1 MKEYFINKVINK
13 YKINMKTSIFLL
25 FLINTLIATSQ
36 TTLPIKF
43 KVTENADVQIGKDWD
58 FSYTPLK
65 TPINVSF
72 DGKNFKMVYETGKVY
87 FESPVISYQQKDTK
101 QYDKL
106 KNNLTI
112 IKIDHYGYVQ
122 YIIIE
127 YTYSDI
133 GGDNYYTLIKPTVLD
148 DGLIFG
154 YWYFQ

>member
-1 MKEYFINKVINK
+1 MK
-13 YKINMKTSIFLL
+13 KIL
-25 FLINTLIATSQ
+25 FLILLLNSNFTFSQ
-36 TTLPIKF
+36 TTQPIKF

-72 DGKNFKMVYETGKVY
+72 DGMNFKMVYETGKVY

-106 KNNLTI
+106 KNKLTI
-112 IKIDHYGYVQ
+112 LKIDHYGYVQ

-127 YTYSDI
+127 YTYSDM
-133 GGDNYYTLIKPTVLD
+133 GSNNYYTLKKPTVLD
-148 DGLIFG
+148 EGIVFG